1 MLDKMKVILVVGM
14 VLQFIKAFFPGLDF
28 GDGFDGAVEG
38 LIDSLYVVIPVV
50 LGWFTKESAALAA
63 KLVTR

>member
-14 VLQFIKAFFPGLDF
+14 ALQFLKAFFPTLDF
-28 GDGFDGAVEG
+28 GEEFEGGIEG

-50 LGWFTKESAALAA
+50 IGWFTKESEAQMA
-63 KLVTR
+63 KLATR